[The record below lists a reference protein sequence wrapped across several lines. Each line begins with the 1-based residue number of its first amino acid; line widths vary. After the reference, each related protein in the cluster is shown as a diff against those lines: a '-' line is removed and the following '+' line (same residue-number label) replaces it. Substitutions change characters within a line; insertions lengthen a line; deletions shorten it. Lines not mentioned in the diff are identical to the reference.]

1 MLAAIAVTA
10 PAGASERDPFDG
22 LYIGLNAGYS
32 WQDLSGVFD
41 NEGDATDLSGLNING
56 AIIGGQ
62 LGYNYQTGQFLIGIE
77 ADLSTLAQ
85 DGTVVNDADDALAD
99 SLNADIVYLGSVRGR
114 LGWAINNWLLFGTV
128 GWGYSELKFT
138 ENSPN
143 ATPPFHGT
151 IRLKDDG
158 LVYGGGVEV
167 LLAYGVSLRGEFLR
181 YDLGRATPLP
191 GDFEDVDPGDYISS
205 DNIDV
210 ARAAI
215 NIRLSP

>member
-1 MLAAIAVTA
+1 MLAAIAATA
-10 PAGASERDPFDG
+10 PASASERDPFDG

-41 NEGDATDLSGLNING
+41 NEGDSTNLSGIDLNG
-56 AIIGGQ
+56 AIVGGQ
-62 LGYNYQTGQFLIGIE
+62 IGYNYQTGQFLIGIE
-77 ADLSTLAQ
+77 ADISTLAQ
-85 DGTVVNDADDALAD
+85 DETIVNDADDVLFD
-99 SLNADIVYLGSVRGR
+99 TLNADIVYLGSVRAR
-114 LGWAINNWLLFGTV
+114 LGWAINNWLLFGSV

-143 ATPPFHGT
+143 ATPPFNGT
-151 IRLKDDG
+151 IRLTDNG

-167 LLAYGVSLRGEFLR
+167 LLAYGVSLRGEYLR
-181 YDLGRATPLP
+181 YDLGRASPLP
-191 GDFEDVDPGDYISS
+191 GNFEDVDPGDFISS